1 MKINSINTYN
11 QVMKTKSNPNFGM
24 AKFVDP
30 EIIVKLSEEFRPD
43 LVLKTIND
51 VPALIR
57 DDVQKML
64 DGILE

>member
-1 MKINSINTYN
+1 MK
-11 QVMKTKSNPNFGM
+11 K
-24 AKFVDP
+24 
-30 EIIVKLSEEFRPD
+30 IIKNIKEVEETMVE
-43 LVLKTIND
+43 LYCVLILKGLKTIND